1 MVSKLRA
8 LMTDEQRAQED
19 EWAAQIKLCAARQ
32 AWRKQKQF
40 VPSRKMTWAR
50 WWEKKFGE
58 GETLNEFARR
68 MRKEQQD
75 HSE

>member
-1 MVSKLRA
+1 VSKLRA
-8 LMTDEQRAQED
+8 FMTDEQRAQED

-32 AWRKQKQF
+32 AWRKQREF

-68 MRKEQQD
+68 MQREKEA
-75 HSE
+75 STE

>member
-58 GETLNEFARR
+58 GETLNEFAKR
-68 MRKEQQD
+68 MRKEQQGR
-75 HSE
+75 SE

>member
-1 MVSKLRA
+1 MSKLRA

-32 AWRKQKQF
+32 AWRKQREF

-68 MRKEQQD
+68 MQREKEA
-75 HSE
+75 STE

>member
-1 MVSKLRA
+1 MSKLRA
-8 LMTDEQRAQED
+8 FMTEEQRAQED

-32 AWRKQKQF
+32 AWRKQREF

-68 MRKEQQD
+68 MQREKEA
-75 HSE
+75 STE

>member
-1 MVSKLRA
+1 MSKLRA
-8 LMTDEQRAQED
+8 LMTDDQRAQED

-68 MRKEQQD
+68 MRKEQQGR
-75 HSE
+75 SE

>member
-1 MVSKLRA
+1 MSKLRA

-32 AWRKQKQF
+32 AWRKQRQF

-68 MRKEQQD
+68 MRKEG
-75 HSE
+75 SARNG

>member
-1 MVSKLRA
+1 MSKLRA
-8 LMTDEQRAQED
+8 LMTEEQRAQED

-32 AWRKQKQF
+32 AWRKQREF

-68 MRKEQQD
+68 MQREKEA
-75 HSE
+75 STE

>member
-8 LMTDEQRAQED
+8 LMTHEQRAQED
-19 EWAAQIKLCAARQ
+19 EWAAQIKLCAARE

-68 MRKEQQD
+68 MQREKEA
-75 HSE
+75 STE

>member
-68 MRKEQQD
+68 MQREKEA
-75 HSE
+75 STE

>member
-1 MVSKLRA
+1 MSKLRA

-32 AWRKQKQF
+32 AWRKQREF

-68 MRKEQQD
+68 MQREKKASTE
-75 HSE
+75 

>member
-1 MVSKLRA
+1 MSKLRA
-8 LMTDEQRAQED
+8 LMTEAQRAQED

-32 AWRKQKQF
+32 AWRKQREF

-50 WWEKKFGE
+50 WWEKKFGG

-68 MRKEQQD
+68 MQREKEA
-75 HSE
+75 STE

>member
-1 MVSKLRA
+1 
-8 LMTDEQRAQED
+8 MTPEQRAQED
-19 EWAAQIKLCAARQ
+19 EWAAQIKLCAARH
-32 AWRKQKQF
+32 AWRKQKRF

-68 MRKEQQD
+68 MRKEQQGR
-75 HSE
+75 SE

>member
-1 MVSKLRA
+1 MSKLRA
-8 LMTDEQRAQED
+8 MMTEEQRAQED
-19 EWAAQIKLCAARQ
+19 EWAAEIKLCAARQ
-32 AWRKQKQF
+32 AWRKQREF

-68 MRKEQQD
+68 MQREKEA
-75 HSE
+75 STE

>member
-1 MVSKLRA
+1 LSKLRA
-8 LMTDEQRAQED
+8 LMTEEQRAQED

-32 AWRKQKQF
+32 AWRKQREF

-68 MRKEQQD
+68 MQREKEA
-75 HSE
+75 STE

>member
-8 LMTDEQRAQED
+8 LMTPEQRAQED
-19 EWAAQIKLCAARQ
+19 EWATQIKLCAARQ

-50 WWEKKFGE
+50 WGEKKFGE
-58 GETLNEFARR
+58 GETLVEFARR
-68 MRKEQQD
+68 ARKEKTD
-75 HSE
+75 

>member
-1 MVSKLRA
+1 LSKLRA
-8 LMTDEQRAQED
+8 LMTEEQRAQED

-32 AWRKQKQF
+32 AWRKQREF

-68 MRKEQQD
+68 MQREKEG
-75 HSE
+75 STE

>member
-1 MVSKLRA
+1 VVSKLRA

-68 MRKEQQD
+68 MRKEQQGR
-75 HSE
+75 SE

>member
-1 MVSKLRA
+1 MSKLRA
-8 LMTDEQRAQED
+8 LMTEEQRAQED

-32 AWRKQKQF
+32 AWKKQREF

-68 MRKEQQD
+68 MQREKEA
-75 HSE
+75 STE

>member
-1 MVSKLRA
+1 LSKLRA
-8 LMTDEQRAQED
+8 LMTKEQRAQED

-32 AWRKQKQF
+32 AWRKQREF

-68 MRKEQQD
+68 MQREKEA
-75 HSE
+75 STE

>member
-68 MRKEQQD
+68 MRKEG
-75 HSE
+75 SAGNG

>member
-1 MVSKLRA
+1 MSKLRA
-8 LMTDEQRAQED
+8 FMTDEQRAQED

-32 AWRKQKQF
+32 AWRKQREF

-68 MRKEQQD
+68 MQREKEA
-75 HSE
+75 STE

>member
-8 LMTDEQRAQED
+8 LMTNEQRAQED

-32 AWRKQKQF
+32 AWRKQREF

-68 MRKEQQD
+68 MQREKEA
-75 HSE
+75 STE

>member
-32 AWRKQKQF
+32 AWRKQRQF

-68 MRKEQQD
+68 MRKEQQGR
-75 HSE
+75 SE

>member
-1 MVSKLRA
+1 MSKLRA
-8 LMTDEQRAQED
+8 LMTEAQRAQED

-32 AWRKQKQF
+32 AWRKQRQF

-68 MRKEQQD
+68 MQREKEA
-75 HSE
+75 STE

>member
-1 MVSKLRA
+1 VSKLRA

-32 AWRKQKQF
+32 AWRKQKRF
-40 VPSRKMTWAR
+40 VPSRKMTWER

-68 MRKEQQD
+68 MRKEQQGR
-75 HSE
+75 SE

>member
-1 MVSKLRA
+1 LSKLRA
-8 LMTDEQRAQED
+8 LMTEEQRAQED

-32 AWRKQKQF
+32 AWKKQREF

-68 MRKEQQD
+68 MQREKEA
-75 HSE
+75 STE

>member
-1 MVSKLRA
+1 MSKLRA

-68 MRKEQQD
+68 MRKEQQGR
-75 HSE
+75 SE

>member
-8 LMTDEQRAQED
+8 LMTPEQRAQED
-19 EWAAQIKLCAARQ
+19 EWAAQIKLCAARH

-58 GETLNEFARR
+58 GETLVELARR
-68 MRKEQQD
+68 ARKEKPD
-75 HSE
+75 

>member
-1 MVSKLRA
+1 MSKLRA
-8 LMTDEQRAQED
+8 LRTDEQRAQED

-32 AWRKQKQF
+32 AWRKQREF

-68 MRKEQQD
+68 MQREKEA
-75 HSE
+75 STE

>member
-1 MVSKLRA
+1 MSKLRA
-8 LMTDEQRAQED
+8 LMTEEQRDQED

-32 AWRKQKQF
+32 AWRKQREF

-68 MRKEQQD
+68 MQREKEA
-75 HSE
+75 STE

>member
-1 MVSKLRA
+1 VSKLRA
-8 LMTDEQRAQED
+8 MMTEEQRAQED
-19 EWAAQIKLCAARQ
+19 EWAAEIKLCAARQ
-32 AWRKQKQF
+32 AWRKQREF

-68 MRKEQQD
+68 MQREKEA
-75 HSE
+75 STE